1 MAININF
8 FRNNDAG
15 RIDYEELLA
24 YFDELE
30 GFSTYM
36 SEDEVEMVFV
46 DKDFNFSYRYLITK
60 KSRVNQIYKLSPK
73 YTNVNFLLEMPV
85 LIPTFIAKEILSL
98 CQKICK
104 AFELDVYHDSFDD
117 VKQFNMVTLLSLF
130 HESRDAYIEEYG
142 SQGKLPFD
150 EFKLDEICKYQRS
163 IGSLREY
170 LHNEIDVE
178 PCDVII
184 DRNTNEYGICSTF
197 NSGIPTLFPPHI
209 DFVRIHDEENIEFM
223 VRRADFFTLMGRF
236 LDENRDDLPNMS
248 LLKPK
253 KARQSRKVINKLRK
267 VAIVDSNFES
277 LNICDLID
285 KE

>member
-15 RIDYEELLA
+15 KLDYEQLLA
-24 YFDELE
+24 FFDEIP

-36 SEDEVEMVFV
+36 SEDEVEMVYE

-73 YTNVNFLLEMPV
+73 YTNVNFLLEMPI
-85 LIPTFIAKEILSL
+85 LIPTFIAKEILGL
-98 CQKICK
+98 AQKVCK
-104 AFELDVYHDSFDD
+104 TFELEIYHDSFDD

-130 HESRDAYIEEYG
+130 HDFREAYIEEYG
-142 SQGKLPFD
+142 LQGKLPFD
-150 EFKLDEICKYQRS
+150 GNKLDEICKYQRAVDN
-163 IGSLREY
+163 LKEY
-170 LHNEIDVE
+170 LHNEVDVQF
-178 PCDVII
+178 CDVII
-184 DRNTNEYGICSTF
+184 DKNTNEYGVCSTF
-197 NSGIPTLFPPHI
+197 NSGIPTLFPPHT

-223 VRRADFFTLMGRF
+223 VRRDDFFSLMGKF
-236 LDENRDDLPNMS
+236 LDENREDLPNMS

-277 LNICDLID
+277 LRICDLID
-285 KE
+285 RD